1 MDVIGFIGVAAIFG
15 LSALGSGIGAGI
27 AGQAAIGAWK
37 RNYTQNKPPS
47 FLLVVFAGAPLTQTI
62 YGFIVMSTMKNAMA
76 SGTANSIFMLAIGI
90 LSGAAIGYSAVAQ
103 GMCSASSCDAFGET
117 NKGFAQDL
125 IVVGLCE
132 TVAIFVMAFTL
143 AIVG

>member
-1 MDVIGFIGVAAIFG
+1 MDIIGFIGIAAVFG

-37 RNYTQNKPPS
+37 RNYLQNKPAS

-62 YGFIVMSTMKNAMA
+62 YGFICM
-76 SGTANSIFMLAIGI
+76 NSLMGSEKDPMFKLAIGI
-90 LSGAAIGYSAVAQ
+90 LAGAAIGYSAVVQ
-103 GMCSASSCDAFGET
+103 GKCGAASCDAFGET

-132 TVAIFVMAFTL
+132 TIAIFVLAFTL
-143 AIVG
+143 ATTA

>member
-1 MDVIGFIGVAAIFG
+1 MEIINFIGIAAVFGLAAI
-15 LSALGSGIGAGI
+15 GSGIGAGI

-37 RNYTQNKPPS
+37 RNYLANKPAS

-62 YGFIVMSTMKNAMA
+62 YGFIVM
-76 SGTANSIFMLAIGI
+76 NSLKGSAVEAPFKLAIGV
-90 LSGAAIGYSAVAQ
+90 LAGAAIGYSAVVQ
-103 GMCSASSCDAFGET
+103 GQCSAASCDAFGET

-143 AIVG
+143 AIIR

>member
-1 MDVIGFIGVAAIFG
+1 MDIIGFIGIAAVFG
-15 LSALGSGIGAGI
+15 LSAIGSGIGAGI

-37 RNYTQNKPPS
+37 RNYLQNKPAS

-62 YGFIVMSTMKNAMA
+62 YGFIVMNAMM
-76 SGTANSIFMLAIGI
+76 NSPKEALFKLAIGI
-90 LSGAAIGYSAVAQ
+90 LSGSAIGYSAVVQ
-103 GMCSASSCDAFGET
+103 GQCSAASCDAFGET

-132 TVAIFVMAFTL
+132 TIAIFVLAFTL
-143 AIVG
+143 AIAA